1 MMLISSICKR
11 FRNFHQPRP
20 LDAAQLLDWES
31 EPQKEEEELLS
42 DIAPPAASEFDEAG
56 DGNIKEVMSKLKI
69 DSPVRKKEELEVQSS
84 AATESPNIFN
94 IGLSKNGMN
103 LLLGKEV
110 SRSSKIALSHDPP
123 KVVPSQPQPQP
134 RLARIP
140 SEAAT
145 PELPAVS
152 GSQQLAALLEESRYE
167 SSPVLK
173 LNTRT
178 FRDISDDSG
187 SAVDITPGT
196 ENEIKGTI
204 SLVRNVILKIYFPK
218 VSPAGRSLSRAAC
231 RRRPVSPS
239 PRTCPHPPTPSR
251 PTASPSLRRC
261 PSSHPTS

>member
-1 MMLISSICKR
+1 MMLISSTCKQ

-42 DIAPPAASEFDEAG
+42 DIAPPAASEFEEAG
-56 DGNIKEVMSKLKI
+56 DGRIKEVMSELKI

-123 KVVPSQPQPQP
+123 KVVPSQPQPKLAPIP
-134 RLARIP
+134 RQ
-140 SEAAT
+140 SAT
-145 PELPAVS
+145 PELPSVS

-178 FRDISDDSG
+178 FRDISDDSATG
-187 SAVDITPGT
+187 VDITPGT
-196 ENEIKGTI
+196 ENEIKGTN
-204 SLVRNVILKIYFPK
+204 SLVGNLILKIYFPK

-261 PSSHPTS
+261 RSSHPTS